1 MWINTT
7 TLRVLQTHSDVRQNV
22 GNVSFPSII
31 TEDMLTAHGYA
42 SIAPT
47 LPTYS
52 PATEKAV
59 EIAPINIA
67 GTWTQQW
74 QVVQLTAE
82 ELAAKIP
89 QSVTM
94 RQARLALLAA
104 GMLPAVTAAIN
115 AAGDAAKIDWEY
127 AQTVD
132 RGFGLVPA
140 MAAQL
145 GLTEAQID
153 ALFVAA
159 AAL

>member
-82 ELAAKIP
+82 E
-89 QSVTM
+89 
-94 RQARLALLAA
+94 
-104 GMLPAVTAAIN
+104 
-115 AAGDAAKIDWEY
+115 
-127 AQTVD
+127 
-132 RGFGLVPA
+132 
-140 MAAQL
+140 
-145 GLTEAQID
+145 
-153 ALFVAA
+153 VAA
-159 AAL
+159 AAKIARDAADAGAAKVDAKLNALAAMTPAQVRAWVAANVTNLADAKDVLSTLAVAVSIIARKL